1 MSNNNC
7 VRKKYLCVVL
17 LGLIALSLAACSS
30 RANDDKIHVKVLI
43 LPKFE
48 VGEMSGD
55 FPGEAQ
61 YYYEEYVEGGDVY
74 DLENGTEGTK
84 IYVKDDIA
92 LCLVGEGKVN
102 STLNTT
108 ALLSDER
115 FDFSDAYILSTG
127 CAGSA
132 YEYGV
137 MGDVYVISS
146 AVDFDLGHH
155 ADPRELDEASDITW
169 FHDSEFDDSAFVK
182 LDPELTDRVYDL
194 VKDVKPETTENT
206 KQHMKN
212 AFPGEEWAEREP
224 MVLKGAS
231 VTGDNY
237 WKGMYDHKNAVLLA
251 ETYDCPDPYAVTE
264 MEDVAVSNVVE
275 AFDMLDRY
283 MIIRDSVNM
292 DVFMLDATPESLW
305 GKEVEDEISSDD
317 SAESLDIFPTAMK
330 NNFEVGKIV
339 IEAIMNDDL

>member
-1 MSNNNC
+1 
-7 VRKKYLCVVL
+7 VL

-55 FPGEAQ
+55 LPGEAQ

-74 DLENGTEGTK
+74 DLENGTEGTR

-155 ADPRELDEASDITW
+155 ADPRELDEVSDITW

>member
-1 MSNNNC
+1 MK
-7 VRKKYLCVVL
+7 KKYLIGIL
-17 LGLIALSLAACSS
+17 FIILILAAVF
-30 RANDDKIHVKVLI
+30 AVGEFQDDSGSALPVKVLI

-146 AVDFDLGHH
+146 AVDFDLG
-155 ADPRELDEASDITW
+155 
-169 FHDSEFDDSAFVK
+169 
-182 LDPELTDRVYDL
+182 RVYDL

-224 MVLKGAS
+224 MVLRGTS

-330 NNFEVGKIV
+330 NNFEVGKII
-339 IEAIMNDDL
+339 IEAIVNDDL

>member
-1 MSNNNC
+1 MAALILVVFSGITGCERN
-7 VRKKYLCVVL
+7 RKVPIKVL
-17 LGLIALSLAACSS
+17 L
-30 RANDDKIHVKVLI
+30 

-48 VGEMSGD
+48 IGEMSGD
-55 FPGEAQ
+55 AVGEAQ
-61 YYYEEYVEGGDVY
+61 LFYEAYLQDADEYEISGDAAEEK
-74 DLENGTEGTK
+74 L
-84 IYVKDDIA
+84 YVKDGIA
-92 LCLVGEGKVN
+92 LYVTGIGKVN
-102 STLNTT
+102 SAINTI
-108 ALLSDER
+108 AVLDDER

-224 MVLKGAS
+224 MVLRGTS

-251 ETYDCPDPYAVTE
+251 ETYGCPDPYAVTE

-330 NNFEVGKIV
+330 NNFEVGKII
-339 IEAIMNDDL
+339 IEAIMNGDL

>member
-1 MSNNNC
+1 M
-7 VRKKYLCVVL
+7 L
-17 LGLIALSLAACSS
+17 LGLIALSLAACS
-30 RANDDKIHVKVLI
+30 RGTNDDKIHVKVLI

-146 AVDFDLGHH
+146 AVDFDLGHSMNVFSLH
-155 ADPRELDEASDITW
+155 PFGDKWPFWI
-169 FHDSEFDDSAFVK
+169 
-182 LDPELTDRVYDL
+182 
-194 VKDVKPETTENT
+194 
-206 KQHMKN
+206 
-212 AFPGEEWAEREP
+212 
-224 MVLKGAS
+224 VLRS
-231 VTGDNY
+231 
-237 WKGMYDHKNAVLLA
+237 
-251 ETYDCPDPYAVTE
+251 
-264 MEDVAVSNVVE
+264 
-275 AFDMLDRY
+275 
-283 MIIRDSVNM
+283 
-292 DVFMLDATPESLW
+292 
-305 GKEVEDEISSDD
+305 
-317 SAESLDIFPTAMK
+317 
-330 NNFEVGKIV
+330 
-339 IEAIMNDDL
+339 

>member
-1 MSNNNC
+1 MIGLAVIAVIIAFLLMGCFS
-7 VRKKYLCVVL
+7 RKKEEE
-17 LGLIALSLAACSS
+17 
-30 RANDDKIHVKVLI
+30 KIPIKVLI

-48 VGEMSGD
+48 LGEMTGD

-61 YYYEEYVEGGDVY
+61 LYYDEYVKGGDEY
-74 DLENGTEGTK
+74 KIENSIWDVTL
-84 IYVKDDIA
+84 YVKDGVA
-92 LCLVGEGKVN
+92 LCVAGEGKV
-102 STLNTT
+102 SSAVNTY
-108 ALLSDER
+108 AILADER

-127 CAGSA
+127 CTGCAKG
-132 YEYGV
+132 YGV

-206 KQHMKN
+206 RQHMKR

-330 NNFEVGKIV
+330 NNFEVGKII